1 MPFEASVTRSI
12 AVPAVLA
19 LGLMLSACSGNSG
32 SSTSASS
39 APSSASSAK
48 ATASNST
55 ASNSTATGSSPS
67 TTPSAA
73 VDASKPSKKAAAS
86 GLAKILK
93 EGPVGSSLT
102 AAQLA
107 TVATCVVDKT
117 YDTLTAKTL
126 RAMATGDSKTDPDSS
141 DQPALTAAVAYCGNA
156 SGVTPPSPTTSS

>member
-1 MPFEASVTRSI
+1 MPLQASVTRSI
-12 AVPAVLA
+12 TVPVVLA

-39 APSSASSAK
+39 AK
-48 ATASNST
+48 ATASS
-55 ASNSTATGSSPS
+55 STATNSSPS
-67 TTPSAA
+67 TTTSTAA
-73 VDASKPSKKAAAS
+73 DASKPSKKAAAS

-93 EGPVGSSLT
+93 EGPMGPSLT

-141 DQPALTAAVAYCGNA
+141 DQPALTAAVAYCGKA